1 MIECMAEGCEVD
13 EDACMAPV
21 FNAGNIFFCLLFT
34 IINSLVIA
42 VLLPFIWI
50 PSVFCKIKQ
59 LWFRIQHC
67 TSGNG
72 DTCTEL

>member
-21 FNAGNIFFCLLFT
+21 FSAGNIFFCLLFT
-34 IINSLVIA
+34 IITSLVIA

-67 TSGNG
+67 TSGNS